1 MTGFKSLIV
10 ATALS
15 GVALAGFAGRGFV
28 AHAADSPATTSAD
41 KKPAKLPKAPDPC
54 LRVEEQIVP
63 LRVPNFDQSAAW
75 KRISGVK
82 GADLPRTV
90 LPVVDGGQIVIGTST
105 PYDERTGLSAPQVEI
120 LRTDKVG
127 KVIVEKWVPVKD
139 LHHVADA
146 VLLKDRIVVM
156 TQIGG
161 STEAGGAIGLRFLN
175 GAGEEKSSQIISD
188 KVVTYVPKS
197 LVALVGNEAIV
208 IAAEARPRKHPADVY
223 TVLVWVDKTGRVV
236 SQKDYLPGVINKPE
250 YIGRL
255 GSSELVVTGRV
266 SGEDGRDA
274 GWILRLDAKGTI
286 IYQRPYARGGD
297 SLIRH
302 AIPLENGDLLA
313 IGDAI
318 PAGAGDKAAWVMR
331 VNPEGAPVW
340 QTYLTGKYSYAG
352 VDIINMNDGRVNALL
367 AGRPTESG
375 GRRYARIVTLSTD
388 GVVIGDESFIEGSNA
403 IPVRLINQK
412 GRRIL
417 LGMVETGFSKKDA
430 PDDLK
435 YVAYDSWLLE
445 LGALPNFNTTCAGSP
460 VRTLDDLP

>member
-10 ATALS
+10 ASALMALVS
-15 GVALAGFAGRGFV
+15 GYGAGY
-28 AHAADSPATTSAD
+28 AADRV
-41 KKPAKLPKAPDPC
+41 PAKLPKAPDPC

-197 LVALVGNEAIV
+197 LVALVGNEAMV

-250 YIGRL
+250 YVGRL
-255 GSSELVVTGRV
+255 GASELVVTGRV

-403 IPVRLINQK
+403 IPARLINQK

-417 LGMVETGFSKKDA
+417 LGMAETGFSKKDA